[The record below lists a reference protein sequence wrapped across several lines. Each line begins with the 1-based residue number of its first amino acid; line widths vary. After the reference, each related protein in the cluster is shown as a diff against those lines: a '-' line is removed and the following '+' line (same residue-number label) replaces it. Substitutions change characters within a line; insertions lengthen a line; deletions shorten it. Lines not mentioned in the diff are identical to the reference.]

1 MDDDN
6 STRALSRALRAIVAS
21 GAPGDRLPSVRVL
34 QQRHGVSPLTVQ
46 AVVRELSA
54 EGLLVARPGSG
65 TFVARPPARLELAD
79 TSWQQAAL
87 GGHSPLDV
95 TSTLS
100 LFAKP
105 AAGVIRLAGGYLDD
119 SLVPSAALSASMGR
133 AVRRPGSWGR
143 VPTEGRESLRQ
154 WFAREIGGV
163 DASNVLITSGG
174 QAALSI
180 AIRSLARPGESI
192 VLESPT
198 YTGAISIA
206 RSYGLDV
213 APVPMDERGMRTDL
227 LPAILERSQARVI
240 LTQPLFANPTGVTM
254 AAERRAE
261 LMRIAERY
269 SVFVIE
275 DDYARDLAIERGS
288 PAPLASNDPHG
299 HVVHIRSLTKSAAA
313 GLRVAAL
320 VAKGAAYS
328 RLRSAKALEDFYV
341 AGPLQDTAADF
352 VNSPAWATHKRKVA
366 AELGVRR
373 DALVSSLAAK
383 LPELGVAVRPRGGMH
398 LWARLPTEIDDVALA
413 ASALAHGVAV
423 TAGRAWFPAETDGP
437 HLRLTFGETSAELI
451 PEGVER
457 LARAI
462 DALR

>member
-1 MDDDN
+1 MR
-6 STRALSRALRAIVAS
+6 S
-21 GAPGDRLPSVRVL
+21 L

-46 AVVRELSA
+46 SVVRELSA
-54 EGLLVARPGSG
+54 EGLVVARPGSG
-65 TFVARPPARLELAD
+65 TFVARVARPIELAD

-87 GGHSPLDV
+87 GGHSPVDV
-95 TSTLS
+95 SSTLS
-100 LFAKP
+100 LFTKP

-119 SLVPSAALSASMGR
+119 SLIPSAALSASMGR

-143 VPTEGRESLRQ
+143 VPAEGRESLRQ

-163 DASNVLITSGG
+163 DASNVMITSGG

-180 AIRSLARPGESI
+180 AIRSLTRPGESI

-213 APVPMDERGMRTDL
+213 APVPMDDRGMRTDL
-227 LPAILERSQARVI
+227 LPAILERSNARVI
-240 LTQPLFANPTGVTM
+240 LTQPLFANPTGITM
-254 AAERRAE
+254 APERRAE

-269 SVFVIE
+269 AVFVIE
-275 DDYARDLAIERGS
+275 DDYARDLAIERAN
-288 PAPLASNDPHG
+288 PAPLASDDPHG

-328 RLRSAKALEDFYV
+328 RLRGAKALEDFYV
-341 AGPLQDTAADF
+341 AGPLQDAAADF
-352 VNSPAWATHKRKVA
+352 VNSPAWATHKRRVG

-383 LPELGVAVRPRGGMH
+383 LPELEIAVRPRGGMH
-398 LWARLPTEIDDVALA
+398 LWARLPADVDDVELAALA
-413 ASALAHGVAV
+413 LAEGVAV
-423 TAGRAWFPAETDGP
+423 TAGRAWFPAEPDGP
-437 HLRLTFGETSAELI
+437 HLRLTFGETSADLI
-451 PEGVER
+451 PEGVDR
-457 LARAI
+457 LARAMGR
-462 DALR
+462 LRA

>member
-6 STRALSRALRAIVAS
+6 STRALSRALRGLVAS
-21 GAPGDRLPSVRVL
+21 AAPGDRLPSVRSL
-34 QQRHGVSPLTVQ
+34 QQRYGVSPLTVQ
-46 AVVRELSA
+46 SVVRELSA
-54 EGLLVARPGSG
+54 EGLVVARPGSG
-65 TFVARPPARLELAD
+65 TFVARVARQAELAD

-95 TSTLS
+95 SSTLS

-143 VPTEGRESLRQ
+143 VPAEGRESLRQ

-163 DASNVLITSGG
+163 DASNVMITSGG

-180 AIRSLARPGESI
+180 AIRSLTRPGEAI
-192 VLESPT
+192 VVESPS

-213 APVPMDERGMRTDL
+213 APVPMDNRGMRTDL
-227 LPAILERSQARVI
+227 LPAILERSNARVI
-240 LTQPLFANPTGVTM
+240 LTQPLFANPTGITM

-261 LMRIAERY
+261 LMQIAERY

-275 DDYARDLAIERGS
+275 DDYAHDLAIERPS
-288 PAPLASNDPHG
+288 PPPLASADPNG

-341 AGPLQDTAADF
+341 AGPLQDAAADF
-352 VNSPAWATHKRKVA
+352 VGSPAWATHKRRVSG
-366 AELGVRR
+366 ELGVRR
-373 DALVSSLAAK
+373 DALVSSIAAK
-383 LPELGVAVRPRGGMH
+383 LPELDIAVRPRGGMH
-398 LWARLPTEIDDVALA
+398 LWVRLPGDIDDVALA
-413 ASALAHGVAV
+413 GLALAEGVAV
-423 TAGRAWFPAETDGP
+423 TAGRAWFPAEPDGP

-457 LARAI
+457 LARAL
-462 DALR
+462 DRMR

>member
-1 MDDDN
+1 
-6 STRALSRALRAIVAS
+6 
-21 GAPGDRLPSVRVL
+21 
-34 QQRHGVSPLTVQ
+34 
-46 AVVRELSA
+46 VRELTA
-54 EGLLVARPGSG
+54 EGLVVARPGSG
-65 TFVARPPARLELAD
+65 TFVAPSVRSGMLAD

-133 AVRRPGSWGR
+133 AMRRPGGWGR
-143 VPTEGRESLRQ
+143 VPTEGREGLRQ

-163 DASNVLITSGG
+163 DASNVLIMSGG
-174 QAALSI
+174 QAALSV
-180 AIRSLARPGESI
+180 AIRSLTRPGESI
-192 VLESPT
+192 VLESPS

-227 LPAILERSQARVI
+227 LPAILERSNARVI
-240 LTQPLFANPTGVTM
+240 LTQPLFANPTGATL
-254 AAERRAE
+254 APERRAE
-261 LMRIAERY
+261 LMRIAHRY

-275 DDYARDLAIERGS
+275 DDYARDLAIERGN
-288 PAPLASNDPHG
+288 PPPLASDDPHG

-341 AGPLQDTAADF
+341 AGPLQDTAVDF
-352 VNSPAWATHKRKVA
+352 VNSPAWGKHKRRVS

-373 DALVSSLAAK
+373 DALTSSLAAK
-383 LPELGVAVRPRGGMH
+383 LPEATLALRPQGGMH
-398 LWARLPTEIDDVALA
+398 LWVRLPDGVDDVELAALA
-413 ASALAHGVAV
+413 ATEGVAV
-423 TAGRAWFPAETDGP
+423 TAGRAWFPAEADGP
-437 HLRLTFGETSAELI
+437 HLRLTFGETSADLI

-457 LARAI
+457 LARALHRL
-462 DALR
+462 A